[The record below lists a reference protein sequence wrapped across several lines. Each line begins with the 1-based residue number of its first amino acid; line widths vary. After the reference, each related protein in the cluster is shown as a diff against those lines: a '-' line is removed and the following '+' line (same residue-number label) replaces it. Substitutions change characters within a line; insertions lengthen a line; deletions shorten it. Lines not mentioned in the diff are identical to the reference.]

1 LVLLSHGF
9 NTCPDS
15 NLLTG
20 VYILSEVYI
29 MTNTVNQVS
38 NGNYVSMVTSVKNA
52 LKSVEQS
59 ETKLQTMGAEVL
71 AFFGSEKAIDE
82 VKAQF
87 IADAI
92 LPAIDKRH
100 SEALAKDLPRK
111 GSKEYNENLAKDASY
126 SDKFEIA
133 NQAKKDAR
141 STCNTYYN
149 RVKKYAFPTDKTES
163 PKKGFADRIKKLI
176 EDGGKLKE
184 ADFDLVK
191 VMGFLTQA
199 YQATQK

>member
-1 LVLLSHGF
+1 MS
-9 NTCPDS
+9 
-15 NLLTG
+15 
-20 VYILSEVYI
+20 
-29 MTNTVNQVS
+29 MTNYLDLVS
-38 NGNYVSMVTSVKNA
+38 SVKNA

-59 ETKLQTMGAEVL
+59 ETKLQTMGADVL
-71 AFFGSEKAIDE
+71 AFFQTEKAMDE

-92 LPAIDKRH
+92 LPVIKKHHA
-100 SEALAKDLPRK
+100 EALAKDLPRK

-141 STCNTYYN
+141 STLNTYYN
-149 RVKKYAFPTDKTES
+149 RVKSYAFPKDKVEK
-163 PKKGFADRIKKLI
+163 PVKGFADRIKKLI
-176 EDGGKLKE
+176 EDGGKLQN

>member
-1 LVLLSHGF
+1 MS
-9 NTCPDS
+9 
-15 NLLTG
+15 
-20 VYILSEVYI
+20 
-29 MTNTVNQVS
+29 MTNYLEVVN
-38 NGNYVSMVTSVKNA
+38 SVKST
-52 LKSVEQS
+52 LKSVEQT
-59 ETKLQTMGAEVL
+59 ETKLQTMGADVL
-71 AFFGSEKAIDE
+71 GFFQTEKAMDE

-92 LPAIDKRH
+92 LPVIKKHHA
-100 SEALAKDLPRK
+100 EALAKDLPRK

-126 SDKFEIA
+126 ADKFEIA

-141 STCNTYYN
+141 STLNTYYN
-149 RVKKYAFPTDKTES
+149 RVKSYAFPKDKTEK
-163 PKKGFADRIKKLI
+163 PVKGFADRIKKLI

>member
-1 LVLLSHGF
+1 MSSTNYLDLV
-9 NTCPDS
+9 
-15 NLLTG
+15 
-20 VYILSEVYI
+20 V
-29 MTNTVNQVS
+29 
-38 NGNYVSMVTSVKNA
+38 SVKSA

-71 AFFGSEKAIDE
+71 DFFKTEAAMDE

-92 LPAIDKRH
+92 LPVIKKHHA
-100 SEALAKDLPRK
+100 EALAKDLPRK
-111 GSKEYNENLAKDASY
+111 GSKEYNENIAKDASY
-126 SDKFEIA
+126 ADKFELA

-141 STCNTYYN
+141 STLNTYYN
-149 RVKKYAFPTDKTES
+149 RVKSYAFPKDKKDKVVKS
-163 PKKGFADRIKKLI
+163 FADKIKALI
-176 EDGGKLKE
+176 EDGGKLQN

-191 VMGFLTQA
+191 CMGFLTQA

>member
-1 LVLLSHGF
+1 MSSTNYQDLVL
-9 NTCPDS
+9 
-15 NLLTG
+15 
-20 VYILSEVYI
+20 
-29 MTNTVNQVS
+29 
-38 NGNYVSMVTSVKNA
+38 SVKTA
-52 LKSVEQS
+52 LKSVDQT
-59 ETKLQTMGAEVL
+59 ETKLQSMGADVL
-71 AFFGSEKAIDE
+71 GFFQTEKAMDE

-92 LPAIDKRH
+92 LPVIKKHHA
-100 SEALAKDLPRK
+100 EALAKDLPRK

-126 SDKFEIA
+126 ADKFEIA

-141 STCNTYYN
+141 ATLNTYYN
-149 RVKKYAFPTDKTES
+149 RVKSYAFPKDKKDKVIKS
-163 PKKGFADRIKKLI
+163 FADKIKALI

-199 YQATQK
+199 YNATQK

>member
-1 LVLLSHGF
+1 MSMTKYLDLV
-9 NTCPDS
+9 N
-15 NLLTG
+15 
-20 VYILSEVYI
+20 
-29 MTNTVNQVS
+29 
-38 NGNYVSMVTSVKNA
+38 SVKSA

-59 ETKLQTMGAEVL
+59 ETKLQSMGSDVL
-71 AFFGSEKAIDE
+71 GFFQTEKAMDE

-92 LPAIDKRH
+92 LPVIKKHHA
-100 SEALAKDLPRK
+100 EALAKDLPRK
-111 GSKEYNENLAKDASY
+111 GSKEYNENIAKDASY
-126 SDKFEIA
+126 ADKFDMA

-141 STCNTYYN
+141 ATLNTYYN
-149 RVKKYAFPTDKTES
+149 RVKSYAFPKDKKDKVVKS
-163 PKKGFADRIKKLI
+163 FADKIKALI

-191 VMGFLTQA
+191 CMGFLTQA

>member
-1 LVLLSHGF
+1 MSST
-9 NTCPDS
+9 N
-15 NLLTG
+15 
-20 VYILSEVYI
+20 YQEV
-29 MTNTVNQVS
+29 VN
-38 NGNYVSMVTSVKNA
+38 SVKSA

-59 ETKLQTMGAEVL
+59 ETKLQSMGAEVCQ
-71 AFFGSEKAIDE
+71 FFVTESAMDE

-92 LPAIDKRH
+92 LPTIKKHHA
-100 SEALAKDLPRK
+100 EALAKDLPRK
-111 GSKEYNENLAKDASY
+111 GSKEYNDNLAKDVSY
-126 SDKFEIA
+126 ADKFEIA

-141 STCNTYYN
+141 STLNTYYN
-149 RVKKYAFPTDKTES
+149 RVKSYAFPKDKKDKVVKS
-163 PKKGFADRIKKLI
+163 YADKIKALI
-176 EDGGKLKE
+176 DEGGKLKE

>member
-1 LVLLSHGF
+1 MS
-9 NTCPDS
+9 
-15 NLLTG
+15 
-20 VYILSEVYI
+20 
-29 MTNTVNQVS
+29 MTNYLEVVN
-38 NGNYVSMVTSVKNA
+38 SVKST
-52 LKSVEQS
+52 LKSVEQT
-59 ETKLQTMGAEVL
+59 ETKLQTMGADVL
-71 AFFGSEKAIDE
+71 GFFQTEKAMDE

-92 LPAIDKRH
+92 LPVIKKHHA
-100 SEALAKDLPRK
+100 EALAKDLPRK
-111 GSKEYNENLAKDASY
+111 GSKEYNENISKDASY
-126 SDKFEIA
+126 ADKFELA

-141 STCNTYYN
+141 ATCNTYYN
-149 RVKKYAFPTDKTES
+149 RVKKYAFPKDVLET
-163 PKKGFADRIKKLI
+163 PKKSFADRIKKLL